1 MSTPPDLPQERFPE
15 EPIDFSV
22 EKVRHNNELEKKG
35 GSDKS
40 PFAQEPGSR
49 DFLDLL
55 RRLEHLAGAKP
66 RIGESASS
74 AEAVAK
80 LGQQPHIDFSDDNVS
95 HVAPSEGGPAAV
107 ESRFLG
113 MLGPQGALPLHT
125 SYEATHWA
133 NMRDV
138 AFARFLDIF
147 NNRFQQLFFRAWAN
161 ARPAVQA
168 DRPEENQ
175 FLTYL
180 GAMIGI
186 GTPAMRGRGQLHDFS
201 KLALAGLMAP
211 AIKSA
216 SRIEGMLG
224 WLFDAKVEVQEFVGV
239 WLPLEAREQAVLA
252 AGSCALGV
260 DSIIGRSAYSLKDKF
275 RIRLEVANLDELETF
290 LPDGLHFEPLADII
304 RFYLGETFIYD
315 VEFGLAESK
324 TKPAQLGGFGR
335 LGWTCWMGRKGAADP
350 ASDRMRW
357 DCHFHP
363 AEIRAERRRKPKK
376 GS

>member
-1 MSTPPDLPQERFPE
+1 MA
-15 EPIDFSV
+15 
-22 EKVRHNNELEKKG
+22 
-35 GSDKS
+35 S
-40 PFAQEPGSR
+40 PHGNAQAAMIKPSQM
-49 DFLDLL
+49 DAMLL
-55 RRLEHLAGAKP
+55 REMEAEPWRFDYFTVLRHLERVHEDQP
-66 RIGESASS
+66 RIGESATLRD
-74 AEAVAK
+74 ELVL
-80 LGQQPHIDFSDDNVS
+80 LGQDPFMEFPASNLARVEQADDEDKPVRIF
-95 HVAPSEGGPAAV
+95 VKYM
-107 ESRFLG
+107 G
-113 MLGPQGALPLHT
+113 MLGPQGALPLAT
-125 SYEATHWA
+125 TEEAYHYIPA
-133 NMRDV
+133 NDDS
-138 AFARFLDIF
+138 FPRFLDIF

-363 AEIRAERRRKPKK
+363 AELRAERRRKPKNE
-376 GS
+376 S

>member
-1 MSTPPDLPQERFPE
+1 MSEPPA
-15 EPIDFSV
+15 
-22 EKVRHNNELEKKG
+22 
-35 GSDKS
+35 S
-40 PFAQEPGSR
+40 PPEPGSY
-49 DFLDLL
+49 DLLDLL
-55 RRLEHLAGAKP
+55 RRLEHQAGTKP

-80 LGQQPHIDFSDDNVS
+80 LGQQPHIDFSDANVS
-95 HVAPSEGGPAAV
+95 RVTATESGPALV

-133 NMRDV
+133 NMREV

-168 DRPEENQ
+168 DRPDENQ

-186 GTPAMRGRGQLHDFS
+186 GTPSLRGRGQLHDFS

-224 WLFDAKVEVQEFVGV
+224 WLFGAKVEVQEFVGV
-239 WLPLEAREQAVLA
+239 WLPLEPSEQAVLA

-275 RIRLEVANLDELETF
+275 RIRLEVADLEELETF
-290 LPDGLHFEPLADII
+290 LPDGINFEPLADAI
-304 RFYLGETFIYD
+304 RFYLGEAFIYD

-324 TKPAQLGGFGR
+324 TKPTELGGFGR
-335 LGWTCWMGRKGAADP
+335 LGWTSWMGKKSGPDAT
-350 ASDRMRW
+350 SDSMRW

-363 AEIRAERRRKPKK
+363 AEIRAAQRRKPSK
-376 GS
+376 G

>member
-1 MSTPPDLPQERFPE
+1 MSTPPDMPQERSPE
-15 EPIDFSV
+15 ELTDFSAK
-22 EKVRHNNELEKKG
+22 KVRQDEELEKKRD
-35 GSDKS
+35 SEAAHFVRK
-40 PFAQEPGSR
+40 PGSY

-74 AEAVAK
+74 AEAVAR
-80 LGQQPHIDFSDDNVS
+80 LGQQPHIDFTDTNVG
-95 HVAPSEGGPAAV
+95 HIAASEGRPAEV

-113 MLGPQGALPLHT
+113 LLGPQGALPLHT

-168 DRPEENQ
+168 DRPNENQ

-211 AIKSA
+211 AVKSA

-224 WLFDAKVEVQEFVGV
+224 WLFDVKVEVQEFVGV
-239 WLPLEAREQAVLA
+239 WLPLEEREQAVLA

-275 RIRLEVANLDELETF
+275 RIRLEVADLDELETF
-290 LPDGLHFEPLADII
+290 LPDGVHFEPLADII

-335 LGWTCWMGRKGAADP
+335 LGWTCWMGRKGAAD
-350 ASDRMRW
+350 ATVDRMRW

-363 AEIRAERRRKPKK
+363 AEIRAERRRKPSK
-376 GS
+376 G

>member
-1 MSTPPDLPQERFPE
+1 MSGPPDLPQERFPE
-15 EPIDFSV
+15 KSTDFSI
-22 EKVRHNNELEKKG
+22 EKAPQNEELEKERN
-35 GSDKS
+35 SEKS
-40 PFAQEPGSR
+40 HFADEPGGYDLL
-49 DFLDLL
+49 DFL
-55 RRLEHLAGAKP
+55 RRLEHLAPTKP

-74 AEAVAK
+74 LEAVAK
-80 LGQQPHIDFSDDNVS
+80 LGQQPHIDFADVNVS
-95 HVAPSEGGPAAV
+95 RIAASEGGPAEV

-168 DRPEENQ
+168 DRPDENQ

-186 GTPAMRGRGQLHDFS
+186 GTPAMRGRGRLHDFS
-201 KLALAGLMAP
+201 KLTLAGLMAP
-211 AIKSA
+211 AVKSA

-224 WLFDAKVEVQEFVGV
+224 WLFDAKVEVREFVGV
-239 WLPLEAREQAVLA
+239 WLPLEEREQAVLA

-275 RIRLEVANLDELETF
+275 RIRLEVADLDELETF
-290 LPDGLHFEPLADII
+290 LPDGLHFEPLADAV
-304 RFYLGETFIYD
+304 RFYLGEAFIYD

-335 LGWTCWMGRKGAADP
+335 LGWTCWMGRKGTAGAAD
-350 ASDRMRW
+350 DRMRW

-363 AEIRAERRRKPKK
+363 AEIRAARRRKPSK
-376 GS
+376 G

>member
-1 MSTPPDLPQERFPE
+1 MSETRPFSEEHSPE
-15 EPIDFSV
+15 KLADFSV
-22 EKVRHNNELEKKG
+22 KRMRENEELEMNRDAKTPQFSLDAG
-35 GSDKS
+35 
-40 PFAQEPGSR
+40 AY
-49 DFLDLL
+49 DFLDLM
-55 RRLEHLAGAKP
+55 RRLEHLADAKP
-66 RIGESASS
+66 RIGESGSS
-74 AEAVAK
+74 AEAVTV
-80 LGQQPHIDFSDDNVS
+80 LGQQPYIDFPDSNVS
-95 HVAPSEGGPAAV
+95 RVNAREDGRFDV

-125 SYEATHWA
+125 TYEATHWA

-168 DRPEENQ
+168 DRPRENQ
-175 FLTYL
+175 FLTYI

-201 KLALAGLMAP
+201 KLALAGLLAP
-211 AIKSA
+211 AVKSA

-224 WLFDAKVEVQEFVGV
+224 WLFNANVKVQEFVGV
-239 WLPLEAREQAVLA
+239 WLPLEEREQAVLA
-252 AGSCALGV
+252 PGSCALGV

-275 RIRLEVANLDELETF
+275 RIKLQVKDLTELETF
-290 LPDGLHFEPLADII
+290 LPDGVHFEPLADAI
-304 RFYLGETFIYD
+304 RFYLGDSFIYD
-315 VEFGLAESK
+315 VQFGLPESK

-335 LGWTCWMGRKGAADP
+335 LGWTCWMGRQTGPAGAAE
-350 ASDRMRW
+350 RMRW

-363 AEIRAERRRKPKK
+363 AEIRKPPRRKSYQ

>member
-1 MSTPPDLPQERFPE
+1 MSAPGQFPE
-15 EPIDFSV
+15 EP
-22 EKVRHNNELEKKG
+22 G
-35 GSDKS
+35 GY
-40 PFAQEPGSR
+40 
-49 DFLDLL
+49 DFLDLM

-66 RIGESASS
+66 RIGESGSS
-74 AEAVAK
+74 AEAVTA
-80 LGQQPHIDFSDDNVS
+80 LGQRPHIDFADSNVS
-95 HVAPSEGGPAAV
+95 RIDTRADGTFEI

-125 SYEATHWA
+125 TYEATHWA

-168 DRPEENQ
+168 DRPGENQ
-175 FLTYL
+175 FLTYI

-186 GTPAMRGRGQLHDFS
+186 GTPSMRGRGQLHEFS

-211 AIKSA
+211 SVKSA

-224 WLFDAKVEVQEFVGV
+224 WLFNANVKVQEFVGV
-239 WLPLEAREQAVLA
+239 WLPLEQREQAVLA

-275 RIRLEVANLDELETF
+275 RIRLEVGDLNELETF
-290 LPDGLHFEPLADII
+290 LPDGINFEPLADAI
-304 RFYLGETFIYD
+304 RFYLGDSFIYD
-315 VEFGLAESK
+315 VEFGLPESK

-335 LGWTCWMGRKGAADP
+335 LGWTCWMGKQGGRKTAADLAAADLA
-350 ASDRMRW
+350 ASDHVRW

-363 AEIRAERRRKPKK
+363 AEIRTSQRRKSSE
-376 GS
+376 G

>member
-1 MSTPPDLPQERFPE
+1 MSAPPDLPQEGFPE
-15 EPIDFSV
+15 MSADFPAD
-22 EKVRHNNELEKKG
+22 EVRQNQEFVKE
-35 GSDKS
+35 GSS
-40 PFAQEPGSR
+40 RGAHFAKEPGSY
-49 DFLDLL
+49 DFLDLM
-55 RRLEHLAGAKP
+55 RRLEHLAAAKP
-66 RIGESASS
+66 RIGESAAS

-80 LGQQPHIDFSDDNVS
+80 LGQQPHIDFSDGNLS
-95 HVAPSEGGPAAV
+95 RIGAREGGPVEV

-133 NMRDV
+133 NMREV

-168 DRPEENQ
+168 DRPGENQ

-186 GTPAMRGRGQLHDFS
+186 GTPALRGRGRLHDFS

-211 AIKSA
+211 AVKSA

-239 WLPLEAREQAVLA
+239 WLPLEEREQAVLA

-275 RIRLEVANLDELETF
+275 RIRLEVADLDELETF
-290 LPDGLHFEPLADII
+290 LPDGIHFEPLADAI
-304 RFYLGETFIYD
+304 RFYLGEAFIYD

-324 TKPAQLGGFGR
+324 TRPAELGGFGR
-335 LGWTCWMGRKGAADP
+335 LGWTCWMGRKGAPDA
-350 ASDRMRW
+350 ASDPLRW

-363 AEIRAERRRKPKK
+363 AEIRAARRRKPSK
-376 GS
+376 G